1 MAIWSSFWFQVSSFW
16 FQVSGLSN
24 NPITNNR
31 ITHAESSK
39 FLMPFV
45 YLGTQNINFIYRKPR
60 NMDSSKSVIV
70 VGSGIVGLSTAY
82 FLQKE
87 GHQVTVLDKSEIDSG
102 ASFVN
107 AGYLTPSHIIP
118 LASPGMITKGL
129 KYMFNSSSPFYMKPR
144 LDVEFLK
151 WAWYF
156 KKSSTKEKVERAM
169 PIIRDI
175 NLLSR
180 ELYEDMKASGDLGD
194 FQIGDK
200 GLLMVYQTEKA
211 RDHEMEVVE
220 KAAKIGLIGKHLSK
234 EELKKIEP
242 DVDFNA
248 EGAILWECD
257 RHTTP
262 PLIMKKMLEHLAK
275 NGVKINK
282 GEEVL
287 DVMVSN
293 NKVTGVRTNRS
304 EYQADEVVLAAGSWT
319 SILSKKLNLALPLQG
334 GKGYRINVESP
345 TGINM
350 PAILMEAKMAVTPM
364 EGFTRFAGTMEFSGI
379 NNIIRKERVEAIA
392 KGAEH
397 YYKGLKISEADKNNA
412 QCGLRP
418 VTPDGLPYIG
428 RVKAFDNLIIATG
441 HAMMGW
447 SLGPAT
453 GKLVTE
459 LISGQKLS
467 MDIAPFH
474 PERKF

>member
-1 MAIWSSFWFQVSSFW
+1 MPLFILV
-16 FQVSGLSN
+16 
-24 NPITNNR
+24 P
-31 ITHAESSK
+31 K
-39 FLMPFV
+39 F
-45 YLGTQNINFIYRKPR
+45 NFIYRKPR
-60 NMDSSKSVIV
+60 NMDSSKSVVV
-70 VGSGIVGLSTAY
+70 VGGGIVGLSTAY

-129 KYMFNSSSPFYMKPR
+129 KYMFNSASPFYMKPR
-144 LDVEFLK
+144 LDVEFFK

-156 KKSSTKEKVERAM
+156 KKSSTKAKVEKAM

-194 FQIGDK
+194 FLIGDK
-200 GLLMVYQTEKA
+200 GLLMVYQTEQA

-220 KAAKIGLIGKHLSK
+220 KAGKMGLIGKHLSK

-262 PLIMKKMLEHLAK
+262 PLIMKKLLEHLAQS
-275 NGVKINK
+275 GVTIKK
-282 GEEVL
+282 GEEVH
-287 DVMVSN
+287 DISVSDRKITKVAT
-293 NKVTGVRTNRS
+293 NKS
-304 EYQADEVVLAAGSWT
+304 SYQADEVVLAAGSWT
-319 SILSKKLNLALPLQG
+319 SQLSKKLGLPLPLQG

-345 TGINM
+345 TGITM

-379 NNIIRKERVEAIA
+379 NHTIRKERVEAIA
-392 KGAEH
+392 RGAER
-397 YYKGLKISEADKNNA
+397 YYKGLQISEEDKSNA

-428 RVKAFDNLIIATG
+428 RPIKFDNLTIATG

-453 GKLVTE
+453 GKLITE
-459 LISGQKLS
+459 LISEKKPS
-467 MDIAPFH
+467 MDIAPFD
-474 PERKF
+474 PDRKF